1 MQIALLLLVI
11 FIVLLTLKVPIAASM
26 GIASICGFLLI
37 GFNID
42 TVGGIAYS
50 AVSGSSM
57 LCIPGYIFA
66 GAIMARGGIAD
77 NLVNCLRCWL
87 GHFPGGMALI
97 AILGCAFFAAIT
109 GSSSAT
115 IAAIGALMIPAMIS
129 ANYEERFSMGL
140 IASAGSL
147 GILIPPSIPMV
158 LYATI
163 AEQSVS
169 KLFAAG
175 MIPGVLVCVVYFL
188 YSVVYTTRRKQGS
201 IPRVP
206 IRERWLITL
215 KAIPALFLPVSILG
229 GIYAGIMTPNEAAAF
244 ACVYALLISFFVY
257 RSMNLKD
264 LYDSL
269 VEATKSTASIMLI
282 VVACTMF
289 SQFLTTE
296 RIPHQILEFV
306 QSTNMSATMLVIIC
320 ALVIIVLGC
329 FMDGVSIMLIA
340 APLMAPVV
348 ADMGFDMIQFGIVMT
363 IGIQVG
369 QLTPPVGLNLFI
381 VSSMMNKP
389 VVDVI
394 RGSWRPLI
402 LLLICWF
409 LVIIYP
415 PLSTWLP
422 TMLSG

>member
-1 MQIALLLLVI
+1 MEIALLLLVI
-11 FIVLLTLKVPIAASM
+11 FVFLLVLKVPIASAM
-26 GIASICGFLLI
+26 GIASLCGFLMV
-37 GFNID
+37 GYNIE

-50 AVSGSSM
+50 AVSGSSI

-77 NLVNCLRCWL
+77 NLIACLRAWL
-87 GHFPGGMALI
+87 GHLPGGMALI

-115 IAAIGALMIPAMIS
+115 IAAIGALMIPAMIN
-129 ANYEERFSMGL
+129 ADYDENFSMGL

-163 AEQSVS
+163 AEQSVGQ
-169 KLFAAG
+169 LFSAG
-175 MIPGVLVCVVYFL
+175 MIPGLFVCLVYFV
-188 YSVVYTTRRKQGS
+188 YSVLYCRTRKQGKL
-201 IPRVP
+201 PRVP
-206 IRERWLITL
+206 LKDRWSITF

-244 ACVYALLISFFVY
+244 ACIYALLISFLVY
-257 RSMNLKD
+257 RTMTFKD
-264 LYDSL
+264 LMDSL
-269 VEATKSTASIMLI
+269 VEGVKSTSAIMLI
-282 VVACTMF
+282 VVSCTMF
-289 SQFLTTE
+289 SQFLTYQ
-296 RIPHQILEFV
+296 RIPHQILEAV
-306 QSTNMSATMLVIIC
+306 QRTSLSPTGLVIIC

-348 ADMGFDMIQFGIVMT
+348 QSMGYNMIQFGIVMV

-381 VSSMMNKP
+381 VSGMMNKP

-394 RGSWRPLI
+394 RGSWRPL
-402 LLLICWF
+402 LLLLACWL
-409 LVIIYP
+409 LVIVFP

-422 TMLSG
+422 SVLN